1 MKPVLRL
8 ALLMRV
14 SWAVELTQENWDEQT
29 AGKTVF
35 VKFFAPWCGHCKSM
49 KPAWDQLMSE
59 YQDSPS
65 ILVADV
71 DCIGAGKSK
80 CDDVGVKG
88 FPTIKHGD
96 PHDLSDY
103 KGGRDY
109 EALRAFVEDSL
120 GPSCGPNNQDLCD
133 EAKKAQLEDYMNMPI
148 GDLRRRIEE
157 EEALSAKA
165 DEELAELLKK
175 LQAQYE
181 EGQKARDQKQKE
193 IKDAGLK
200 LMKTV
205 QAHRKHLQNEL

>member
-1 MKPVLRL
+1 
-8 ALLMRV
+8 
-14 SWAVELTQENWDEQT
+14 
-29 AGKTVF
+29 
-35 VKFFAPWCGHCKSM
+35 
-49 KPAWDQLMSE
+49 
-59 YQDSPS
+59 
-65 ILVADV
+65 
-71 DCIGAGKSK
+71 
-80 CDDVGVKG
+80 
-88 FPTIKHGD
+88 
-96 PHDLSDY
+96 
-103 KGGRDY
+103 
-109 EALRAFVEDSL
+109 DSL